1 MNLYRINL
9 EEGMPTVEQ
18 ARMKL
23 KQALRTAKARR
34 YSAMKIIHG
43 YGSTGKGGAI
53 KADVQRVLAVQK
65 RIGSIKS
72 FVPGGD
78 FSPFDPTARAMLDRC
93 PDLAKDSDYS
103 RGNDGVTLVL
113 L

>member
-1 MNLYRINL
+1 MNLFRINL
-9 EEGMPTVEQ
+9 EEGMPTVEN
-18 ARMKL
+18 AHIKL
-23 KQALRTAKARR
+23 EQALRTAKARR
-34 YSAMKIIHG
+34 YDAMKIIHG

-53 KADVQRVLAVQK
+53 KQDVQRFLARQK
-65 RIGSIKS
+65 QAGAIKN

-78 FSPFDPTARAMLDRC
+78 FSPFDANARSMIDRC